1 MKVCFECSI
10 KKPLCEFYTHKK
22 SKDGHVNKCKD
33 CTKKDVHANRLKNIE
48 IIREYDRNTPNKAER
63 AKKSHEYDKT
73 EKGKQVRFKATRA
86 YRSANPERYYANS
99 AVNNAVRDG
108 RLIRPNECSC
118 CGEKCKPHGHHND
131 YSKPLD
137 VIWYC
142 NKCHNQ
148 YHLFIRELWR
158 NLKDTGI
165 ENPFPNEYEK

>member
-1 MKVCFECSI
+1 MKVCFKCSI
-10 KKPLCEFYTHKK
+10 EKPLSEFYANK
-22 SKDGHVNKCKD
+22 SMLDGHVNKCKD
-33 CTKKDVHANRLKNIE
+33 CTKKDVLKHRSENIDR
-48 IIREYDRNTPNKAER
+48 IREYDRNRPNKYER
-63 AKKSHEYDKT
+63 AKKQSEYHKS
-73 EKGKQVRFKATRA
+73 EKGKQVRFKATKA

-165 ENPFPNEYEK
+165 ENPFPREYEK